1 MASPPAHPT
10 GTDRLDR
17 YRAKRDF
24 TVTAEPSGSG
34 PPATGG
40 HRFVVQ
46 RHRAT
51 RLHYDLR
58 LEAAGVLL
66 SWAVP
71 KGPTLDPAARRLAVQ
86 VEDHPLDYYDFEGA
100 IPRGEY
106 GGGDVVVWDWGT
118 WDLAEADDPL
128 DAVESGN
135 IHFDLHGEKLRGRF
149 VLVRR
154 GRGGAARSAKP
165 EWLLLHKHDDEAVAG
180 WDPEDYP
187 RSVKT
192 GRTNDEVKAA
202 PAATWRSDTIW
213 TAPTT
218 DELAELDAL
227 GNGGMWSFGGRE
239 VKLTNLDKVLFP
251 GSNDQRALTKRDLIR
266 HDATLAPAI
275 LPYLAGRPAN
285 LHRFPNG
292 VDHPGYWH
300 RSAPKHTPDWID
312 TFHHPDAKAS
322 DAQDYLVLDSPPA
335 LVWAANFNAIELH
348 PWISTVAHP
357 HHPTWAMIDIDPG
370 GSSSFDDV
378 LTLARLHRTALEHLG
393 VQGMPKVTGKR
404 GLQIWVPVADGTTFD
419 ETRTWVEQLS
429 RAVAATVPDLVTW
442 EWKVAERGGKV
453 RLDYTQNAINKTLV
467 APFIARPARG
477 APVTVPITW
486 DELDD
491 PDLRPDRW
499 TIDTIAERLASAGD
513 PLAPLIGLQQRL
525 PAFDG

>member
-1 MASPPAHPT
+1 M
-10 GTDRLDR
+10 
-17 YRAKRDF
+17 
-24 TVTAEPSGSG
+24 
-34 PPATGG
+34 
-40 HRFVVQ
+40 
-46 RHRAT
+46 
-51 RLHYDLR
+51 
-58 LEAAGVLL
+58 
-66 SWAVP
+66 
-71 KGPTLDPAARRLAVQ
+71 
-86 VEDHPLDYYDFEGA
+86 
-100 IPRGEY
+100 
-106 GGGDVVVWDWGT
+106 WDWGT

-128 DAVESGN
+128 DAVEAGN
-135 IHFDLHGEKLRGRF
+135 LHFDLHGEKLRGRF

-154 GRGGAARSAKP
+154 GRGGAGRSAKP
-165 EWLLLHKHDDEAVAG
+165 EWLLLHKHDDDAVAG

-218 DELAELDAL
+218 DELAALDAL

-239 VKLTNLDKVLFP
+239 READQPRQGAVP
-251 GSNDQRALTKRDLIR
+251 GDERRSAALTKRDLIR

-275 LPYLAGRPAN
+275 LPYLAGRPVN

-312 TFHHPDAKAS
+312 TFHHPDAKPGE
-322 DAQDYLVLDSPPA
+322 AQDYLVLDSPPA

-404 GLQIWVPVADGTTFD
+404 GIQIWVPVADGTTFD
-419 ETRTWVEQLS
+419 ETRAWVEQLS
-429 RAVAATVPDLVTW
+429 RAVGRDGARPGDLGV
-442 EWKVAERGGKV
+442 EGGRARRQGAPGLHAERDQQDARRPVHRPPGTRRAGD
-453 RLDYTQNAINKTLV
+453 RADHLGRARRSGP
-467 APFIARPARG
+467 AARPVDDRHHRRAPGRRRRPAGPADRAAAAPARRSTADSRHG
-477 APVTVPITW
+477 NRGPPTVLALATAG
-486 DELDD
+486 
-491 PDLRPDRW
+491 
-499 TIDTIAERLASAGD
+499 TRLA
-513 PLAPLIGLQQRL
+513 
-525 PAFDG
+525 